1 MSKSHCKNEEKA
13 IVVCLIRI
21 EVSQMYQFAMHG
33 VCAQI
38 KSDEDLSV
46 IENAE
51 DFVDSFH
58 VSTACKQL
66 QDALG

>member
-1 MSKSHCKNEEKA
+1 
-13 IVVCLIRI
+13 
-21 EVSQMYQFAMHG
+21 MYQFAMHG